1 MITNYSGK
9 TSLSLHKGSE
19 LCTTYVPP
27 RICMKLMTFGELSMT
42 DFVKTLFPK
51 TYEITTPL
59 KAIDQSEFTA
69 DEI

>member
-1 MITNYSGK
+1 
-9 TSLSLHKGSE
+9 
-19 LCTTYVPP
+19 
-27 RICMKLMTFGELSMT
+27 MKLMTFSELSMT
-42 DFVKTLFPK
+42 DFAKNLVPK